1 MGQDLELQQ
10 HLAELKRS
18 GQPELTRQERITR
31 QRALD
36 KLNVP
41 SFIKTCKVWF
51 GGGEELTRQE
61 HMSTS
66 RGRGRST
73 SWTSTTKICKVYFV
87 GGEHPYAPEI
97 GHNGDLA
104 MGMVHAADSPGC
116 KHHSICLQ
124 DRGVSP
130 LVRGEAKTL
139 QLNIGLYCNQAC
151 THCHVESSPKRCAPE
166 MSGVL
171 SPQTIR
177 LGASSI

>member
-1 MGQDLELQQ
+1 MAPYLHAVSQTVGLSVCVYLPLIPFPLPIHLIGSTRESLIPRTLEEMGQDLELQQ

-73 SWTSTTKICKVYFV
+73 SWTSSTKI
-87 GGEHPYAPEI
+87 
-97 GHNGDLA
+97 
-104 MGMVHAADSPGC
+104 
-116 KHHSICLQ
+116 
-124 DRGVSP
+124 
-130 LVRGEAKTL
+130 
-139 QLNIGLYCNQAC
+139 
-151 THCHVESSPKRCAPE
+151 
-166 MSGVL
+166 
-171 SPQTIR
+171 
-177 LGASSI
+177 